1 MNAHLQTG
9 KSLTNLCRVFGNLHK
24 KWTIEQM
31 QELASGNGGKCLS
44 EKYVNR
50 GSKLEW
56 VCKEGHQWKASARLV
71 KSGAWCKTC
80 NPRIRKSRVLK
91 SGTSL
96 AIKFPH
102 LLSEWDYEKNDIDP
116 NEMSPYSNHKVF
128 WKCIYGH
135 SWNASIDSRTLKE
148 SGCRHCRSRTSR
160 FEIFILCELRSIFKE
175 VVWRRK
181 FEGVEADIYLVSE
194 NIAIEVDGEH
204 WHKDKIELD
213 RAKSELFEKLGIKL
227 IRVRS
232 SALPSIKGLQ
242 ILYPRNQ
249 DDFEIV
255 IELFELLSEEIDNS
269 NLQQYLLEKV
279 RKGEQEYKEIISRLP
294 APPEEES
301 LAFLYPELVKEW
313 DYEKN
318 FPLTPDLFAAKTHH
332 RVWWI
337 CAKNHS
343 WDAVVK
349 NRTLSNSGCPDCR
362 VDKLVEI
369 RKLAIDEINQ
379 YAKSKGGSCDTTN
392 YVNSKKGSIQWKC
405 SEGHTWSA
413 RTDYVIRLNKW
424 CPKCDR
430 IKRFAP
436 IRKNSIEKIN
446 AYVKKKG
453 GSCDTT
459 TFINMNSKIP
469 WKCAE
474 GHTWVASASM
484 LKNNTWCKDCK

>member
-1 MNAHLQTG
+1 M
-9 KSLTNLCRVFGNLHK
+9 HK
-24 KWTIEQM
+24 KLTIEQM
-31 QELASGNGGKCLS
+31 QRLAKDNGGICLS
-44 EKYVNR
+44 KEYVAIK
-50 GSKLEW
+50 SQLEW
-56 VCKEGHQWKASARLV
+56 ECKVGHQWKASAVRV
-71 KSGAWCKTC
+71 KSGIWCKTC
-80 NPRIRKSRVLK
+80 NPRPRYSRVNK

-96 AIKFPH
+96 AIKFPY
-102 LLSEWDYEKNDIDP
+102 LLLEWDYEKNDIDP

-135 SWNASIDSRTLKE
+135 SWNASIDSRTYKE

-175 VVWRRK
+175 VIWRRK
-181 FEGVEADIYLVSE
+181 FEGVEADIYLDSE

-232 SALPSIKGLQ
+232 AALPSIKGLQ
-242 ILYPRNQ
+242 ILYPRNK

-255 IELFELLSEEIDNS
+255 IELCELLSEEIDNS
-269 NLQQYLLEKV
+269 SLQQYLLDKV
-279 RKGEQEYKEIISRLP
+279 RKGEHEYKEIISRLP

-318 FPLTPDLFAAKTHH
+318 FPLTPDLFASKTHH

-343 WDAVVK
+343 WDTVVK
-349 NRTLSNSGCPDCR
+349 NRTLNNSGCPDCHE
-362 VDKLVEI
+362 DKLAEI
-369 RKLAIDEINQ
+369 KRLAIENMHH
-379 YAKSKGGSCDTTN
+379 YAKNHGGSCDTTN
-392 YVNSKKGSIQWKC
+392 YINSSNGSTQWTC
-405 SEGHTWSA
+405 SEGHIWNA
-413 RTDYVIRLNKW
+413 RKDYIIDKNNW
-424 CPKCDR
+424 CPKCYR

-436 IRKNSIEKIN
+436 IRKKSIEKIN
-446 AYVKKKG
+446 AYVKKKD

-459 TFINMNSKIP
+459 NYINSTSKIP

-474 GHTWVASASM
+474 GHTWIASASM
-484 LKNNTWCKDCK
+484 LRNNTWCKDCK